1 MQTSYTQAPIQII
14 DIAGER
20 TAYRRIGLEEGTPIL
35 FLNHLAAH
43 MDGAD
48 PRVLDALANHFPVI
62 TFDYQGVGSSGGE
75 APLSVEEMAHNAIA
89 FVRGL
94 GYSRVHLL
102 GLSLGGFVAQAMLA
116 EAPELIASVI
126 LAGTGP
132 AGDPGI
138 ARVPRITY
146 YDMLRGGLAGR
157 DPRYYL
163 FFPATK
169 EARSKGEAFIARTK
183 GYQDPDKATR
193 LKTLRRQLRAVV
205 AWAKAAPQDFSSTTH
220 RVWVVNGD
228 KDRMVPTSGSYD
240 LARRLPN
247 ATLTI
252 YAGAG
257 HGAIYQDV
265 DRFIQQAT
273 AFYKANDTNE

>member
-1 MQTSYTQAPIQII
+1 M
-14 DIAGER
+14 
-20 TAYRRIGLEEGTPIL
+20 
-35 FLNHLAAH
+35 
-43 MDGAD
+43 
-48 PRVLDALANHFPVI
+48 
-62 TFDYQGVGSSGGE
+62 
-75 APLSVEEMAHNAIA
+75 
-89 FVRGL
+89 
-94 GYSRVHLL
+94 
-102 GLSLGGFVAQAMLA
+102 
-116 EAPELIASVI
+116 
-126 LAGTGP
+126 
-132 AGDPGI
+132 
-138 ARVPRITY
+138 PRITY

-193 LKTLRRQLRAVV
+193 LKTLRSQLRAVV
-205 AWAKAAPQDFSSTTH
+205 AWAKSEPQDFSSITH

-240 LARRLPN
+240 LVHRLPN

-257 HGAIYQDV
+257 HRAIYQDV